1 MLFEFDPLAEQK
13 AKLKVVGVGGAGGNA
28 INRMISTNMEG
39 VDFIVI
45 NTDSQDL
52 ENNAAEQKI
61 QIGSTLTKGL
71 GAGAQSTIGLEA
83 METDREAVQTLLEGA
98 DMVFITAGMGGG
110 TGTGA
115 APVIAQI
122 ARELDIL
129 TVGIVTLPFNFE
141 GPKRMNRGLAGISEM
156 RKTSDTLLIIPNQ
169 KLMSI
174 VDKNTT
180 LTAAFH
186 LADSILNQAAKG
198 ISDLIN
204 VHGMINL
211 DFADVETIMKN
222 MGEAIMGTGVATGEE
237 RAVLSAQQAIA
248 SPLLDNASIS
258 GAQGILVNIT
268 GGKDLKLFEV
278 EEAVNKV
285 RAEVDSEAEVIIGSI
300 TDSSLEGKMR
310 VSIVATSLD
319 GISPEEKSVV
329 SMVHRIH
336 NRNSGYLNPAINPK
350 ATNAANNDGSLNS
363 TPIYGANALKIDQ
376 DLEKENVSVE
386 QNNISIQDDSL
397 NEISLDSLDYIE
409 NTKQNNQE
417 ENQQQKDVFESESHE
432 EKEKTTPQL
441 FSEEEDVDSFK
452 QEINS
457 EKESESLIDKDDEE
471 DFEIPAFLR
480 KQKN

>member
-45 NTDSQDL
+45 NTDAQDL

-71 GAGAQSTIGLEA
+71 GAGARSTIGLEA

-122 ARELDIL
+122 AREMDIL

-156 RKTSDTLLIIPNQ
+156 RKTCDTLLIIPNQ

-268 GGKDLKLFEV
+268 GGKDLTLHELDEATSIIF
-278 EEAVNKV
+278 EEAGNDANIIFGAVIDPKLEEEIQVTVIATGFNNHKYREDSDETPHTTKAPQREVNRMLGEKINV
-285 RAEVDSEAEVIIGSI
+285 SLSEQKNIPIEMA
-300 TDSSLEGKMR
+300 
-310 VSIVATSLD
+310 
-319 GISPEEKSVV
+319 PEDEKPKPN
-329 SMVHRIH
+329 I
-336 NRNSGYLNPAINPK
+336 LIDDDNPV
-350 ATNAANNDGSLNS
+350 
-363 TPIYGANALKIDQ
+363 IYGNDI
-376 DLEKENVSVE
+376 
-386 QNNISIQDDSL
+386 
-397 NEISLDSLDYIE
+397 
-409 NTKQNNQE
+409 
-417 ENQQQKDVFESESHE
+417 
-432 EKEKTTPQL
+432 
-441 FSEEEDVDSFK
+441 
-452 QEINS
+452 
-457 EKESESLIDKDDEE
+457 
-471 DFEIPAFLR
+471 EIPAFIR
-480 KQKN
+480 RQHE